1 MRKNVNSSFQEY
13 AEDNDV
19 IKIIVIKITIK
30 ITKKQ

>member
-13 AEDNDV
+13 VEDNEV
-19 IKIIVIKITIK
+19 IKIIAIKITK